1 MSLLVRSPG
10 PVSDVP
16 ARAANGRRYS
26 LQVEQL
32 SEFKTRTSRKASVS
46 SSESKSFEVSQ
57 KGRMGK
63 KDKRRLE
70 VRLVPSYRH
79 TTHTNT
85 TTRNTNTIS
94 AALYCGC
101 SAGRP
106 CDAASAGH
114 PRTAFAPPWVYGV
127 TCPMG
132 LDGSRWVAARN
143 AWLPFI
149 SLPLPHPAPIPNPIV
164 SSPLHPTA
172 LYLWLSQ

>member
-85 TTRNTNTIS
+85 TTHNTNTIS
-94 AALYCGC
+94 AALYRGC

-106 CDAASAGH
+106 CDAAAAGH
-114 PRTAFAPPWVYGV
+114 PRTAFAPPWSTV
-127 TCPMG
+127 
-132 LDGSRWVAARN
+132 
-143 AWLPFI
+143 
-149 SLPLPHPAPIPNPIV
+149 
-164 SSPLHPTA
+164 
-172 LYLWLSQ
+172 